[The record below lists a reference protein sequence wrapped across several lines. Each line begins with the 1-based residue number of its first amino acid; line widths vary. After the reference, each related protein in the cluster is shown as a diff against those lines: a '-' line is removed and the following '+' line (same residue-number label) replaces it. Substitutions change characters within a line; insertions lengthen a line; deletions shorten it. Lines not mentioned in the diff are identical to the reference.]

1 MTKLQISGRTVEL
14 LQADPDYSKLPTQQA
29 ETYQHLLT
37 LAEGCYS
44 ELALVADLGLR
55 PPLPLWSRLEHL
67 QEQGWVQL
75 HAVAA

>member
-14 LQADPDYSKLPTQQA
+14 LQANPDYSKLPAQQA
-29 ETYQHLLT
+29 ETYRHLLT

-44 ELALVADLGLR
+44 ERALMDQFGLR
-55 PPLPLWSRLEHL
+55 SPLPFWSRLEHL